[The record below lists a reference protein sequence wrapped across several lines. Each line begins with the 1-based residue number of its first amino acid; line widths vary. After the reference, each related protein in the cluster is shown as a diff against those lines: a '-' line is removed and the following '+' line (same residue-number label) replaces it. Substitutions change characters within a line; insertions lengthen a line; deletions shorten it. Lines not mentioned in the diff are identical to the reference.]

1 MRDKKSFTFL
11 VVASLVWGTSFP
23 AVEFG
28 LNKLYLNFYLIFLL
42 RYLIGAIGS
51 IAIILFLKRVHLF
64 FSLFKN
70 FRVVLIGLLNTIA
83 VVLATFGQKYTASGK
98 AALLLNINLIYIAI
112 FAVFILKEK
121 LDRFKISGI
130 ILGIIGA
137 YFLTI
142 GANFQQLTSGDLVGD
157 LLILL
162 AGFVWAV
169 YIIVSKGLL
178 DNKEASRNINPM
190 NLNNSMIVISFLFGL
205 IPFCFLI
212 FIDPSVTIM
221 PTNYFGWILMI
232 HLGISCTTLAYLLY
246 NKGLAKLSP
255 VIVSILSLIEVLMAT
270 VFGIIF
276 LPDLVYFSIDFVIG
290 ASLILGAIVISSLK

>member
-23 AVEFG
+23 AVEYG
-28 LNKLYLNFYLIFLL
+28 LNTLHLNFYLIFLL
-42 RYLIGAIGS
+42 RYFIGAIGS
-51 IAIILFLKRVHLF
+51 IAIVLFLKRVHLF
-64 FSLFKN
+64 FTLFKN
-70 FRVVLIGLLNTIA
+70 FRVILIGLLNTIA
-83 VVLATFGQKYTASGK
+83 VVLATYGQIYTASGK
-98 AALLLNINLIYIAI
+98 AALLLNINLIYVAI
-112 FAVFILKEK
+112 FAVLIFKEK
-121 LDRFKISGI
+121 LDRFKITGI

-142 GANFQQLTSGDLVGD
+142 GSNFQQLTSGTLIGD

-162 AGFVWAV
+162 AGFVWAL
-169 YIIVSKGLL
+169 YIILSKGLL
-178 DNKEASRNINPM
+178 DNKDASKSINPI

-205 IPFCFLI
+205 IPFLFLI
-212 FIDPSVTIM
+212 FLDPTVSIM
-221 PTNYFGWILMI
+221 PNSLFGWISMI

-270 VFGIIF
+270 VLGMIF
-276 LPDLVYFSIDFVIG
+276 LPNLIYFSIDFVIG